1 MKEKDNFNF
10 DEAYLA
16 LQKIIEEIEDENIGL
31 ETLAAKVK
39 SANELLVTCEN
50 KLREIT
56 NTLNNEV

>member
-39 SANELLVTCEN
+39 YANELMVICEN